1 MLKFKGILT
10 VTTDTKNNSIMIVLV
25 LLVLTISG
33 WAVFHSAE
41 NREYRRA
48 LINLGESNCKRITR
62 LEDLSYGYKDAGFK
76 PIPCPKPED
85 FEK

>member
-1 MLKFKGILT
+1 MTI
-10 VTTDTKNNSIMIVLV
+10 DTKNNAIMIVLV
-25 LLVLTISG
+25 FLVLIISG
-33 WAVFHSAE
+33 WAVYHSQE
-41 NREYRRA
+41 SREYKMA

-62 LEDLSYGYKDAGFK
+62 LEELSYGFKDSGFK